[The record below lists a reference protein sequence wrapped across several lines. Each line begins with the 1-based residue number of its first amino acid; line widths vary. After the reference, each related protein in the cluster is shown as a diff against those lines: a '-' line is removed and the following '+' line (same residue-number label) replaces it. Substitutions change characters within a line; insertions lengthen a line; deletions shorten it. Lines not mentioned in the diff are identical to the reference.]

1 MKAKLIKSNTGD
13 YSLIQSEEIIGF
25 TLDLNYR
32 LSIKNCEAIER
43 GYDLDELAETFAKN
57 HSIYPTAQDD
67 TEYGFKNGFKKALEI
82 INELR
87 THKDPQ
93 LIDSMALRYRHDF
106 GMINDEAEKHYYRV
120 TMTQLWEE
128 VVGLGFYDGLNEWDV
143 EIEMNPYYDGEFID
157 DGKTHIIEPKW
168 KPRLDPNDCLI
179 LKRV

>member
-32 LSIKNCEAIER
+32 LSVKNCEAIER
-43 GYDLDELAETFAKN
+43 GYDLNELSKEFSWLLSKDNINISRASYHA
-57 HSIYPTAQDD
+57 
-67 TEYGFKNGFKKALEI
+67 GFQKALEI

-87 THKDPQ
+87 THKDPK
-93 LIDSMALRYRHDF
+93 LIESMALRYRHDF
-106 GMINDEAEKHYYRV
+106 GLITDENEKNIIRNK
-120 TMTQLWEE
+120 MCQLWEE
-128 VVGLGFYDGLNEWDV
+128 VVGLGFYDVLNEWDV
-143 EIEMNPYYDGEFID
+143 EIEMDPYYDGEFID

-179 LKRV
+179 LKRI